1 MARRLV
7 MRKGNVVTRLISLVV
22 LIGIVGLCAWLVLE
36 VLGSFLLPMFL
47 AVVMVVVFRPLHNWL
62 TDRLNGRVRTAAGIT
77 TTIILLIVLLPFITV
92 LAMAATEGISM
103 VRNLNQSKLEGDL
116 DALRKRFSLE
126 MPGKDA
132 IEEIEALLREAD
144 DASLTLERR
153 SKLHLDI
160 ATQVER
166 LKPAVNEVEQTL
178 SGYPQRR
185 EDLASSYSILVDLV
199 QPWATPVKNGSET
212 NTAHEYSARERQEM
226 VSNSFFEF
234 RSALYGGPWLYR
246 LKRLANPGPEDL
258 RQVRQRID
266 NWLGPM
272 ALSTTQYVGGVLGGL
287 LIGLG
292 VMVISLY
299 FFLADGPGM
308 VRTVMRLSPLE
319 DRYEQEMLDE
329 FDRISRAVV
338 LATLVSAAAQAV
350 LAGLGYLI
358 VGLDAV
364 ILLTFLTGLFAMVPF
379 VGATAV
385 WLPCSLW
392 LFLVEGR
399 PTAAIGLAIYGTL
412 VVSMVDNVIKPYILH
427 GHSNMHPL
435 MALLSVL
442 GGVEALGP
450 IGIFVGPM
458 IVAFLQALLNILR
471 KELIELDQEAAKSG
485 ESIIEH
491 ALHHPHTEPEKS

>member
-1 MARRLV
+1 M
-7 MRKGNVVTRLISLVV
+7 TRIISLVV
-22 LIGIVGLCAWLVLE
+22 LIGIVGLCSWLVLE
-36 VLGSFLLPMFL
+36 VLGNFLLPMFL
-47 AVVMVVVFRPLHNWL
+47 AVVMVVVFRPLHNWITEKL
-62 TDRLNGRVRTAAGIT
+62 HGRVRTAAGIT
-77 TTIILLIVLLPFITV
+77 TTIILLIVLLPFFTILT
-92 LAMAATEGISM
+92 MAATEGISM
-103 VRNLNQSKLEGDL
+103 VRNLNQSQVEEDMKE
-116 DALRKRFSLE
+116 LRKRFSLE
-126 MPGKDA
+126 MPAKGTVAK
-132 IEEIEALLREAD
+132 IEDLLDQAD
-144 DASLTLERR
+144 ETGLGMEKR
-153 SKLHLDI
+153 SQLHSEI
-160 ATQVER
+160 ATQVGLLESDVSEAEKS
-166 LKPAVNEVEQTL
+166 LAEHPE
-178 SGYPQRR
+178 RR
-185 EDLASSYSILVDLV
+185 EALASSYAILVDLV
-199 QPWATPVKNGSET
+199 KPWDAPLDADATTS
-212 NTAHEYSARERQEM
+212 TAHDYSDRERQEM
-226 VSNSFFEF
+226 VRNAFYEF
-234 RSALYGGPWLYR
+234 KSALYGGPWLSR
-246 LKRLANPGPEDL
+246 LKRLANPGPDDL
-258 RQVRQRID
+258 RQLRQRID
-266 NWLGPM
+266 QWLGPM
-272 ALSTTQYVGGVLGGL
+272 ALSTTQYVGGFLGGL

-299 FFLADGPGM
+299 FFLADGSGM

-350 LAGLGYLI
+350 LAGLGYLV

-412 VVSMVDNVIKPYILH
+412 VVSMVDNIIKPYILH

-442 GGVEALGP
+442 GGVQALGP

-471 KELIELDQEAAKSG
+471 KELIELDQEAAETG

-491 ALHHPHTEPEKS
+491 ALHHPHPEPEKS